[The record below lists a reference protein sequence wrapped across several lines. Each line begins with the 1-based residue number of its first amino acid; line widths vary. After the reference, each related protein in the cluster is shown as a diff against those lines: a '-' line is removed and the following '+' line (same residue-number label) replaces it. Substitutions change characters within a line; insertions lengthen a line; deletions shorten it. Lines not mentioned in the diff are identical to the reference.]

1 MKFLQNIFDKMR
13 PDFEKGGKFEKLYPL
28 FEAKESFTFVTRDRT
43 KSGAH
48 IRDALDTK
56 RMMST
61 VIVALIPCM
70 LFGIYNVGYQ
80 HFRAYGVADPAL
92 MQCVIKGAW
101 HVMPIIIVS
110 YAVGGIWELI
120 FAVVRKH
127 ELNEGFLVTGLLV
140 PLTLPPTIPLWMVAV
155 GVSFGVVIGKEVF
168 GGTGMNVFNPALT
181 ARAFIFFAYPAAISG
196 DKCWRVVE
204 NTTFGAVDG
213 TIVDGFSGATPL
225 LVASTTDT
233 MAVTERLT
241 EFGQATGYA
250 DFSWVQSFVGLI
262 PGSIGETSALCCL
275 IGAAILLITGIGSAR
290 IMIGVLIGALCMA
303 SLLNAISIKDPT
315 SMLAIPVKQHLV
327 YGGFMF
333 GLVYM
338 ATDPVSASQTA
349 IGKWIYG
356 FLVGFLA
363 ILIRTINP
371 AYPEG
376 MMLAILFMNAF
387 APLIDYFVIAAHM
400 KKRMRRSKESQAYA

>member
-1 MKFLQNIFDKMR
+1 MH
-13 PDFEKGGKFEKLYPL
+13 G
-28 FEAKESFTFVTRDRT
+28 
-43 KSGAH
+43 
-48 IRDALDTK
+48 DALDTK

-181 ARAFIFFAYPAAISG
+181 ARAFIFFAPPSGRSTARSSTDSPAPRH
-196 DKCWRVVE
+196 CWLHQR
-204 NTTFGAVDG
+204 
-213 TIVDGFSGATPL
+213 
-225 LVASTTDT
+225 
-233 MAVTERLT
+233 R
-241 EFGQATGYA
+241 
-250 DFSWVQSFVGLI
+250 I
-262 PGSIGETSALCCL
+262 PWLSPS
-275 IGAAILLITGIGSAR
+275 
-290 IMIGVLIGALCMA
+290 
-303 SLLNAISIKDPT
+303 D
-315 SMLAIPVKQHLV
+315 
-327 YGGFMF
+327 
-333 GLVYM
+333 
-338 ATDPVSASQTA
+338 
-349 IGKWIYG
+349 
-356 FLVGFLA
+356 
-363 ILIRTINP
+363 
-371 AYPEG
+371 
-376 MMLAILFMNAF
+376 
-387 APLIDYFVIAAHM
+387 
-400 KKRMRRSKESQAYA
+400 

>member
-1 MKFLQNIFDKMR
+1 MR

-28 FEAKESFTFVTRDRT
+28 FEAKETFTFVTCDRT

-56 RMMST
+56 RLMST

-80 HFRAYGVADPAL
+80 HFRAYGVADPVL

-120 FAVVRKH
+120 FAVTRKH
-127 ELNEGFLVTGLLV
+127 EINEGFLVTGLLV
-140 PLTLPPTIPLWMVAV
+140 PLTLPPTIPLWMVAA

-204 NTTFGAVDG
+204 NTTFGAVGG
-213 TIVDGFSGATPL
+213 TVVDGFSGATPL

-241 EFGQATGYA
+241 GFGQATGYA
-250 DFSWVQSFVGLI
+250 DFSWTQSFVGLV

-290 IMIGVLIGALCMA
+290 IMIGGLVGAVCMA
-303 SLLNAISIKDPT
+303 ALLNAVSIKDPT
-315 SMLAIPVKQHLV
+315 SMLAIPVKQQLV

-338 ATDPVSASQTA
+338 ATDPVSATQTA
-349 IGKWIYG
+349 VGKWIYG
-356 FLVGFLA
+356 FLIGTLA

-387 APLIDYFVIAAHM
+387 APLIDHFVIAAHM
-400 KKRMRRSKESQAYA
+400 KKRMRRSRESQAYA

>member
-13 PDFEKGGKFEKLYPL
+13 PDFEKGGKLEKLYPL
-28 FEAKESFTFVTRDRT
+28 FEAKETFTFVTRDRT

-56 RMMST
+56 RLMST
-61 VIVALIPCM
+61 VIIALIPCM

-80 HFRAYGVADPAL
+80 HFRAYGIADPAL

-110 YAVGGIWELI
+110 YAVGGIWEVI
-120 FAVVRKH
+120 FAVIRKH
-127 ELNEGFLVTGLLV
+127 EINEGFLVTGLLV
-140 PLTLPPTIPLWMVAV
+140 PLTLPPTIPLWMVAA

-225 LVASTTDT
+225 LVASTPDA

-241 EFGQATGYA
+241 EFGQAAGYA
-250 DFSWVQSFVGLI
+250 DFSWFQSFVGLI
-262 PGSIGETSALCCL
+262 PGSIGETSTLCCL
-275 IGAAILLITGIGSAR
+275 IGAAILLITGVGSAR
-290 IMIGVLIGALCMA
+290 IMIGVLIGGICMA
-303 SLLNAISIKDPT
+303 ALLNAVSIKEPT
-315 SMLAIPVKQHLV
+315 SMLAIPVKEHLV

-338 ATDPVSASQTA
+338 ATDPVSASQTP

>member
-1 MKFLQNIFDKMR
+1 MKFLQNIFDKLR

-28 FEAKESFTFVTRDRT
+28 FEANESFSFVTRNRT

-56 RMMST
+56 RLMST

-110 YAVGGIWELI
+110 YAVGGIWEVI
-120 FAVVRKH
+120 FAVARKH
-127 ELNEGFLVTGLLV
+127 EINEGFLVTGLLV
-140 PLTLPPTIPLWMVAV
+140 PLTLPPTIPLWMVAA
-155 GVSFGVVIGKEVF
+155 GVTFGVVIGKEVF

-250 DFSWVQSFVGLI
+250 DFSWAQSFVGLI

-275 IGAAILLITGIGSAR
+275 IGAAILLITGVGSAR
-290 IMIGVLIGALCMA
+290 IMIGVLVGAVCMA
-303 SLLNAISIKDPT
+303 SLLNAVSIKEPT

-338 ATDPVSASQTA
+338 ATDPVSAAQTA
-349 IGKWIYG
+349 MGKWIYG

>member
-1 MKFLQNIFDKMR
+1 MR

-56 RMMST
+56 RLMST

-92 MQCVIKGAW
+92 MECVIKGAW

-233 MAVTERLT
+233 LAVTERLT

-250 DFSWVQSFVGLI
+250 DFSWIQSFVGLI

-275 IGAAILLITGIGSAR
+275 IGAAILLITGVGSAR
-290 IMIGVLIGALCMA
+290 IMIGVLIGGVCMA
-303 SLLNAISIKDPT
+303 SLLNAVSIKDPT

-338 ATDPVSASQTA
+338 ATDPVSAAQTA
-349 IGKWIYG
+349 MGKWIYG

>member
-1 MKFLQNIFDKMR
+1 MR

-140 PLTLPPTIPLWMVAV
+140 PLTLPPTIPLWMVAA
-155 GVSFGVVIGKEVF
+155 GVTFGVVIGKEVF

>member
-1 MKFLQNIFDKMR
+1 MR